1 MTPHSKQLPRQTTQR
16 KLARYI
22 AELGIL
28 IIEGKKRKRPPFRR
42 PFLLLQKTMTHQHPA
57 QKSRLTPPTGQ
68 TRRRPQPA
76 GDSSA
81 LPFARTNDAFPSANA
96 SLTRTNPSFA
106 PAIDSIASASH
117 LPSFELHSPVARA
130 NASFTSAN
138 EAKTSVSQ
146 LPSFP
151 ALSRGHQ
158 STAPAKLL
166 KTKHR
171 PQNLASVLLQI
182 VIRHS
187 SHWHPAPSPLGLP
200 HPRIN
205 ASKSGLI
212 TSA

>member
-1 MTPHSKQLPRQTTQR
+1 MTP
-16 KLARYI
+16 
-22 AELGIL
+22 
-28 IIEGKKRKRPPFRR
+28 
-42 PFLLLQKTMTHQHPA
+42 QHPA

-68 TRRRPQPA
+68 TRRCPQPA
-76 GDSSA
+76 CDSSA
-81 LPFARTNDAFPSANA
+81 PGSRAPSVAPTNEAFPSANA

-171 PQNLASVLLQI
+171 PEFSRESFSRKRLSARFPCRSRPGRASSPSARPRSDTPCGRPDSSRTQ
-182 VIRHS
+182 HS
-187 SHWHPAPSPLGLP
+187 SPDPAS
-200 HPRIN
+200 
-205 ASKSGLI
+205 ASCGPGR
-212 TSA
+212 TR